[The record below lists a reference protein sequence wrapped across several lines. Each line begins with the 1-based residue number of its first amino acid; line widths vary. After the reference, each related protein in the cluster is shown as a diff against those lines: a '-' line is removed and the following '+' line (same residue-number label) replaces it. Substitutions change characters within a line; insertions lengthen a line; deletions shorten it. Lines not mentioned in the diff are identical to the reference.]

1 MGGVDV
7 YGSLCVANA
16 LHLVKSNRFLS
27 ADNKSSEYCI
37 VGMLYESR
45 ILAIHLYSIPYGS
58 SVSLDT
64 DIVGRYRLDI
74 FPRYGG
80 NQREEDGRRFP
91 LLQALRLSWAI
102 NRASRGSS
110 VAAQGTTLETRE
122 LSQFPGPAVFGGG
135 SVTPRTQRAWERW
148 QSGQ

>member
-16 LHLVKSNRFLS
+16 LHLVKSNRFLG
-27 ADNKSSEYCI
+27 ADNRSSECYI

-64 DIVGRYRLDI
+64 DTDGRYRLDT
-74 FPRYGG
+74 FPWYGWI
-80 NQREEDGRRFP
+80 REEEGRRLPP
-91 LLQALRLSWAI
+91 LHAL
-102 NRASRGSS
+102 
-110 VAAQGTTLETRE
+110 
-122 LSQFPGPAVFGGG
+122 
-135 SVTPRTQRAWERW
+135 
-148 QSGQ
+148 